1 MYQID
6 ACPCCES
13 KELQRWPAIVS
24 PFIAT
29 YACGSKPQSCGLCE
43 CRSCTFRFFDSRMT
57 GEEIARLYAGYR
69 GDDYYN
75 ARHACE
81 PWYTRAANDGIGGD
95 THEIASRKQN
105 LTAVLGDH
113 AKSITTVLDYGGDR
127 GQMIPDTLGT
137 ERFVYEI
144 SDAPAVDGVQR
155 ITQLDGRKFDFVML
169 AHVLE
174 HCSEPK
180 DMLNTLKPLL
190 HERSLLYLEVPFER
204 PTMRL
209 AGAGSFQRNYLNMLL
224 GMGPL
229 LKMVDFYST
238 VARVKFNTIPPFGLQ
253 KCSEHLNFFT
263 PASLK
268 ALLERNGLELI
279 ESDTA
284 ACASKGPVQHIL
296 YGLARPLANSQ

>member
-13 KELQRWPAIVS
+13 QELQRWPAIVS
-24 PFIAT
+24 PFITT
-29 YACGSKPQSCGLCE
+29 YACGSKPQLCGLCE
-43 CRSCTFRFFDSRMT
+43 CRSCTFRFFDSRLT
-57 GEEIARLYAGYR
+57 DEEIAKLYAGYR
-69 GDDYYN
+69 GDEYYK

-127 GQMIPDTLGT
+127 GQMIPDTLGQ

-144 SDAPAVDGVQR
+144 SDAPTVDGVQR
-155 ITQLDGRKFDFVML
+155 ITQLNGRKFDFVML

-190 HERSLLYLEVPFER
+190 HERSLLYLEVPYER
-204 PTMRL
+204 PTMSL
-209 AGAGSFQRNYLNMLL
+209 AGTGSLQRNYLDMLL

-229 LKMVDFYST
+229 LKIVDFYST
-238 VARVKFNTIPPFGLQ
+238 VARVKFNTIPPLGLQ

-279 ESDTA
+279 KSDTA
-284 ACASKGPVQHIL
+284 ACASKGPVQRIL
-296 YGLARPLANSQ
+296 YALARPLANSQ

>member
-29 YACGSKPQSCGLCE
+29 YACGSKPQPCGLCE

-57 GEEIARLYAGYR
+57 DEEIARLYAGYR
-69 GDDYYN
+69 GDEYYK
-75 ARHACE
+75 ARHAYE
-81 PWYTRAANDGIGGD
+81 PWYTHAANDGIGGD

-127 GQMIPDTLGT
+127 GQMIPDTLGR

-144 SDAPAVDGVQR
+144 SDAPTVDGVQR
-155 ITQLDGRKFDFVML
+155 ITQVDGRKFDFVML

-204 PTMRL
+204 PTMGL
-209 AGAGSFQRNYLNMLL
+209 AGAGSLQRNYLDMLL

-229 LKMVDFYST
+229 LKIVDFYST
-238 VARVKFNTIPPFGLQ
+238 VARVKFNTIPPLGLQ

-279 ESDTA
+279 EAETA
-284 ACASKGPVQHIL
+284 ACASKGPVQRIL
-296 YGLARPLANSQ
+296 YALARPLSNSQ

>member
-1 MYQID
+1 MYRIEH
-6 ACPCCES
+6 CPCCDS
-13 KELQRWPAIVS
+13 QNLHRWPATVS

-29 YACGSKPQSCGLCE
+29 YACSSKPEPCDLCE

-57 GEEIARLYAGYR
+57 GEEISRLYAGYR

-95 THEIASRKQN
+95 THEITSRKQN
-105 LTAVLGDH
+105 LTDVLGIH

-127 GQMIPDTLGT
+127 GQMIPDTLGR

-155 ITQLDGRKFDFVML
+155 ITKLDGKKFDFVML

-190 HERSLLYLEVPFER
+190 HDESLLYLEVPFER

-209 AGAGSFQRNYLNMLL
+209 AGSGSLQRSYLNMLL
-224 GMGPL
+224 SMGPA
-229 LKMVDFYST
+229 LKLVDFYST
-238 VARVKFNTIPPFGLQ
+238 VARVKFNTIPPLGLQ

-279 ESDTA
+279 KSDTA

-296 YGLARPLANSQ
+296 YGLARPTAAA

>member
-1 MYQID
+1 MYRID

-13 KELQRWPAIVS
+13 QDLQLWPAIVS

-29 YACGSKPQSCGLCE
+29 YACGSKPQPCNLRE
-43 CRSCTFRFFDSRMT
+43 CRSCSFRFFDSRMT
-57 GEEIARLYAGYR
+57 DEEIARLYAGYR
-69 GDDYYN
+69 GDEYYK

-81 PWYTRAANDGIGGD
+81 PWYTRTANDGIGGD
-95 THEIASRKQN
+95 TNEITSRKQN
-105 LTAVLGDH
+105 LTAVLGDR

-127 GQMIPDTLGT
+127 GQMIPDNLGR

-144 SDAPAVDGVQR
+144 SDAPAVDGVER
-155 ITQLDGRKFDFVML
+155 ITKLDGRKFDFVML

-174 HCSEPK
+174 HCSQPK

-190 HERSLLYLEVPFER
+190 HERSLLYLEIPFER
-204 PTMRL
+204 PTMRM
-209 AGAGSFQRNYLNMLL
+209 AGSGNLQRSYLNMLL
-224 GMGPL
+224 GMAPL
-229 LKMVDFYST
+229 LKLVDFYST
-238 VARVKFNTIPPFGLQ
+238 VARVKFNTIPPLGLQ

-279 ESDTA
+279 QSDTSA
-284 ACASKGPVQHIL
+284 FASKGPVQHIL
-296 YGLARPLANSQ
+296 YGLARRLPAA

>member
-29 YACGSKPQSCGLCE
+29 YACGSKPQPCGLCE
-43 CRSCTFRFFDSRMT
+43 CRSCSFRFFDSRMT
-57 GEEIARLYAGYR
+57 DEEIARLYAGYR
-69 GDDYYN
+69 GDEYYK

-81 PWYTRAANDGIGGD
+81 PWYTHAANDGIGGD

-127 GQMIPDTLGT
+127 GQMIPDTLGR

-144 SDAPAVDGVQR
+144 SDAPTVDGVQR
-155 ITQLDGRKFDFVML
+155 ITQVDGRKFDFVML

-204 PTMRL
+204 PTMGL
-209 AGAGSFQRNYLNMLL
+209 AGAGSLQRNYLDMLL

-229 LKMVDFYST
+229 LKIVDFYST
-238 VARVKFNTIPPFGLQ
+238 VARVKFNTIPPLGLQ

-279 ESDTA
+279 ESETA

-296 YGLARPLANSQ
+296 YALARPLANSQ

>member
-1 MYQID
+1 
-6 ACPCCES
+6 
-13 KELQRWPAIVS
+13 
-24 PFIAT
+24 
-29 YACGSKPQSCGLCE
+29 
-43 CRSCTFRFFDSRMT
+43 MT
-57 GEEIARLYAGYR
+57 DEEIARLYAGYR
-69 GDDYYN
+69 GDEYYK

-95 THEIASRKQN
+95 PHEIASRKQN

-127 GQMIPDTLGT
+127 GQMIPDTLGR

-174 HCSEPK
+174 HCSQPK

-209 AGAGSFQRNYLNMLL
+209 AGPEPPAQLPGYAARHRATLEDSRLLLHRRTCQIQHRPAPRPAEVQRTPQLL
-224 GMGPL
+224 HPRL
-229 LKMVDFYST
+229 
-238 VARVKFNTIPPFGLQ
+238 
-253 KCSEHLNFFT
+253 
-263 PASLK
+263 
-268 ALLERNGLELI
+268 
-279 ESDTA
+279 
-284 ACASKGPVQHIL
+284 
-296 YGLARPLANSQ
+296 SQSAP